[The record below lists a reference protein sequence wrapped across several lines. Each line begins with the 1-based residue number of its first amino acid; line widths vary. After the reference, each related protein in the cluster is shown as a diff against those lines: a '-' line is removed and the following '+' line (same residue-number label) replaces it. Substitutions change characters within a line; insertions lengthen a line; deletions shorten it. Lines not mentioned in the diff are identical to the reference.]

1 MKKLLILSLILM
13 LAGCSPSGIYTE
25 GDKYHEQ
32 LAKLMRGYYHRD
44 FKFLREV
51 GENSDGIPIVEFE
64 PVGFPGYTA
73 LGAFYKT
80 KKERDGIDH
89 KFNFPGAIQLREYP
103 PLLKKHLNKDVDMEK
118 ALRDYWAT
126 DFYRVEFF
134 DFIKKTDYVVD
145 IDPSK
150 MKEASVAIAHIM
162 SELHDAP
169 ILDRWSQ
176 KELSDLPL
184 RFTDRPDEIFKL
196 SEEVFWHTEAS
207 FDLDVL
213 KYLENR
219 REFLR

>member
-1 MKKLLILSLILM
+1 LKKLFILSLAFM
-13 LAGCSPSGIYTE
+13 LAGCSHSGVYTE

-32 LAKLMRGYYHRD
+32 LAKLMRGYYHQD
-44 FKFLREV
+44 FKYVREV
-51 GENSDGIPIVEFE
+51 SENSDGIAIVEFE
-64 PVGFPGYTA
+64 PVNFSGYTA

-80 KKERDGIDH
+80 NKDRDGIDH
-89 KFNFPGAIQLREYP
+89 EFNFRGAIQLREYP
-103 PLLKKHLNKDVDMEK
+103 ALLKKYLNKDVDMEK

-134 DFIKKTDYVVD
+134 DFIKTTDYVVD

-150 MKEASVAIAHIM
+150 MKEASVAIAHIL
-162 SELHDAP
+162 SDLHDAP

-176 KELSDLPL
+176 NELSDLPL

-207 FDLDVL
+207 FDLDIL
-213 KYLENR
+213 KNLENR
-219 REFLR
+219 REFLK